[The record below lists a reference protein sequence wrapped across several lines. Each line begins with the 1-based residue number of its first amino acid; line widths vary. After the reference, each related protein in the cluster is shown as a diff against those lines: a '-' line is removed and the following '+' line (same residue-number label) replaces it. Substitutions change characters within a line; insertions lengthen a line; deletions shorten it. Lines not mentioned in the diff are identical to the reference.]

1 MFRCDQKTDCSD
13 ISDEKGCKLVVI
25 DEKNYLKD
33 KTPNEAVVKIKIE
46 LLEILEIGEIKMLLS
61 TQFKLHMQWF
71 DPRLTYY
78 NLKDNQILNSLVADE
93 RQRIWTPSL
102 IFDNTNRKIRTQTD
116 DESLI
121 SVKREGNFT
130 RNSINEVDNVYVYQG
145 GGNPLD
151 MTRVYYTDW
160 YDYVDRLPQ
169 VFTFFWQDL

>member
-1 MFRCDQKTDCSD
+1 M
-13 ISDEKGCKLVVI
+13 
-25 DEKNYLKD
+25 
-33 KTPNEAVVKIKIE
+33 VKIRIE
-46 LLEILEIGEIKMLLS
+46 LLEVLEIGEIKMLLS
-61 TQFKLHMQWF
+61 TQFKLYMQWS

-102 IFDNTNRKIRTQTD
+102 IFDNTNRKIRTLTD

-130 RNSINEVDNVYVYQG
+130 RNSIDDVDNVYLYHG
-145 GGNPLD
+145 GVNPLD

-160 YDYVDRLPQ
+160 
-169 VFTFFWQDL
+169 